1 MRSRHSLFVVALL
14 LLLVAAY
21 LWLMAEP
28 KTPPKVITGKAAFV
42 DYSQQ
47 KPGTFRKI
55 TLADLPQPFATE
67 SAMNM
72 PSVVPRPA
80 NVWPQAL
87 PGFKVDLYASNL
99 DNPRLIRT
107 APNGDLFLAE
117 SSTGKIRVFRGAGK
131 NGGAEST
138 EVFATQLKMPFGI
151 AFYPPG
157 PNPQWVYVGNTD
169 SVVRFP

>member
-14 LLLVAAY
+14 LLPIAAY

-55 TLADLPQPFATE
+55 TLADLPPPFATE
-67 SAMNM
+67 SATNM
-72 PSVVPRPA
+72 PSVVERPA
-80 NVWPQAL
+80 NAWPQAL
-87 PGFKVDLYASNL
+87 PGFKVDLYTSKL

-117 SSTGKIRVFRGAGK
+117 SQTGKIKVFRGVGK
-131 NGGAEST
+131 NGEAEST
-138 EVFATQLKMPFGI
+138 EVFANGLDRPFGI
-151 AFYPPG
+151 SFYPPG
-157 PNPQWVYVGNTD
+157 PN
-169 SVVRFP
+169 